1 MADGERL
8 DALGSKIVSQ
18 GGSRSTNAVR
28 PGDRGCMIRK
38 SEWNSPEQET
48 RCQV

>member
-18 GGSRSTNAVR
+18 GGSRSTERSETWR
-28 PGDRGCMIRK
+28 PRLHD
-38 SEWNSPEQET
+38 QEE
-48 RCQV
+48 

>member
-18 GGSRSTNAVR
+18 R
-28 PGDRGCMIRK
+28 
-38 SEWNSPEQET
+38 EQIGHVCRLAYVT
-48 RCQV
+48 